1 MWPGFGGD
9 VCAPQVYC
17 MWRFTCHFVCS
28 QKASICW
35 FIDRVLYSVTG
46 GQHCHGRQD
55 SSRVT
60 GGQAFMEDGAGL
72 RRMAGICPP
81 AEDPSSSSVHGG
93 QDFAGGCSELYI
105 YLCKNDGVVRVC
117 AV

>member
-1 MWPGFGGD
+1 MYMYMLCVTGSVAWFWGG
-9 VCAPQVYC
+9 C
-17 MWRFTCHFVCS
+17 VCS
-28 QKASICW
+28 TGLLYVEIYMPFCVQSKGKYLL

-72 RRMAGICPP
+72 
-81 AEDPSSSSVHGG
+81 
-93 QDFAGGCSELYI
+93 
-105 YLCKNDGVVRVC
+105 
-117 AV
+117 